1 MRISDWSSDVC
12 SSDLTWGTPFTGRPP
27 RAGITRLC
35 CRMLR
40 CRKPRPGE
48 ARVPAPARC
57 RGRRGPRKTV
67 QAQERAGSGSAVAFE
82 QFAPDQHE
90 PDLVDAGADG
100 MELEIGR
107 APGRERVCM

>member
-1 MRISDWSSDVC
+1 M
-12 SSDLTWGTPFTGRPP
+12 PFTGGPP

-48 ARVPAPARC
+48 ARVLAPARC

-82 QFAPDQHE
+82 QLAPDQHA
-90 PDLVDAGADG
+90 PALVGAGADG
-100 MELEIGR
+100 IELSAAQDASGGVFIDVADRKGTR
-107 APGRERVCM
+107 L

>member
-1 MRISDWSSDVC
+1 M
-12 SSDLTWGTPFTGRPP
+12 PFTGGPP

-48 ARVPAPARC
+48 ARVLAPARC

-82 QFAPDQHE
+82 Q
-90 PDLVDAGADG
+90 L
-100 MELEIGR
+100 
-107 APGRERVCM
+107 APGAQRRSEEHTSELQSLMRISYAVFCLKKTKQDNTTTHITRVILT